1 MRNLKS
7 WLAAA
12 CFVLPACVGAAPP
25 EVGGDDDPAPDANP
39 GNPSEG
45 VRVSG
50 MTMDYFTG
58 LAAPGASLSTDG
70 VTPPSSGLS
79 GGDGSFV
86 LEDVL
91 PGSIFYVD
99 ATKANYRPTRSEMLT
114 TLDVDV
120 TANLWLVSTADANRQ
135 YATLGLVPTA
145 DTAVTFVELVRN
157 NGTPLL
163 DVPLADV
170 TLVDALGA
178 PVGLGPYF
186 FGPAG
191 DVDANVLVSTAY
203 GTPPRARVAFLDV
216 PPGSYT
222 MKVNYL
228 AGGGGGGGEP
238 EIRTYEVAVLAAPNG
253 AALGRTGG
261 QDDDGGGGGGG
272 GGGTPA
278 FAADIHP
285 MLQKGGDGGLGCANC
300 HTALGT
306 MPALQFDLPA
316 ADTLAAILARP
327 GVVDLANPA
336 LSLLLTKPLYE
347 LPPALQN
354 HPNATFANELDP
366 NYIMFLSWIEGG
378 ALP

>member
-1 MRNLKS
+1 MRTLKS

-12 CFVLPACVGAAPP
+12 LLAVPACVGSAPPDLGDDGPSPDAAP
-25 EVGGDDDPAPDANP
+25 DDPSA
-39 GNPSEG
+39 G

-58 LAAPGASLSTDG
+58 LPAAGASLTTDG
-70 VTPPSSGLS
+70 VTPPSSGVS
-79 GGDGSFV
+79 GSDGAYT

-91 PGSIFYVD
+91 PGSLFFVD
-99 ATKANYRPTRSEMLT
+99 ASKANYRPTRSELIT

-120 TANLWLVSTADANRQ
+120 TQNLWLVSSADANRQ
-135 YATLGLVPTA
+135 YATLGLTPTL

-157 NGTPLL
+157 NGTPLI
-163 DVPLADV
+163 DVPLADI
-170 TLVDALGA
+170 TLVDAGGL

-186 FGPAG
+186 FGLSG
-191 DVDANVLVSTAY
+191 DVDADVLVSTAF

-222 MKVNYL
+222 MRVNYL
-228 AGGGGGGGEP
+228 GGGGGGGGGGGE
-238 EIRTYEVAVLAAPNG
+238 EIRTYEVPVLAVAGG

-272 GGGTPA
+272 TPLFGA
-278 FAADIHP
+278 NVWP
-285 MLQKGGDGGLGCANC
+285 MLQTGSNGGLGCANC
-300 HTALGT
+300 HTANGT

-316 ADTLAAILARP
+316 ADTLTAILARP

-366 NYIMFLSWIEGG
+366 NYIVILDWITGG
-378 ALP
+378 ARP

>member
-1 MRNLKS
+1 MRTLKS

-12 CFVLPACVGAAPP
+12 LLALPACVGAAPP
-25 EVGGDDDPAPDANP
+25 DLGDDTPPAPDAGP
-39 GNPSEG
+39 DDPSAG

-58 LAAPGASLSTDG
+58 LPAAGASLTTDG
-70 VTPPSSGLS
+70 VTPPVSGTS
-79 GGDGSFV
+79 GADGNYA

-91 PGSIFYVD
+91 PGSLFFVD
-99 ATKANYRPTRSEMLT
+99 ATKTNYRPTRSEMVT

-120 TANLWLVSTADANRQ
+120 TQNLWLVSNADANRQ
-135 YATLGLVPTA
+135 YATLGLTPTL

-157 NGTPLL
+157 NGTPLI

-170 TLVDALGA
+170 TLVDAGGL

-186 FGPAG
+186 FGLSG
-191 DVDANVLVSTAY
+191 DVDANVLVSTAF

-222 MKVNYL
+222 MRINYT

-238 EIRTYEVAVLAAPNG
+238 EIRTYEVPVLSVSNG

-261 QDDDGGGGGGG
+261 QDDDGGGGGGE
-272 GGGTPA
+272 TPA
-278 FAADIHP
+278 FAANIWP
-285 MLQKGGDGGLGCANC
+285 MLQTGSNGGLGCANC
-300 HTALGT
+300 HTAGGS
-306 MPALQFDLPA
+306 MPALQYDLPA

-336 LSLLLTKPLYE
+336 LSLILTKPLYE

-366 NYIMFLSWIEGG
+366 NYIMILDWITAG
-378 ALP
+378 ARP

>member
-1 MRNLKS
+1 MQNLKS

-12 CFVLPACVGAAPP
+12 LLVLPACVGAAPP
-25 EVGGDDDPAPDANP
+25 NAGDDAPAPDAAP
-39 GNPSEG
+39 DDPDPSAG

-58 LAAPGASLSTDG
+58 LPAGGASLATDG
-70 VTPPSSGLS
+70 VTPPASSTS
-79 GGDGSFV
+79 AADGNYA

-91 PGSIFYVD
+91 PGSVFYVD
-99 ATKANYRPTRSEMLT
+99 ATKTNYRPTRSAMLT

-120 TANLWLVSTADANRQ
+120 TENLWLVSNADANRQ
-135 YATLGLVPTA
+135 YATLGLTPTA
-145 DTAVTFVELVRN
+145 DTAVTFVELLRN

-163 DVPLADV
+163 DVPLADI
-170 TLVDALGA
+170 TLVDSLGA

-186 FGPAG
+186 FGESG

-203 GTPPRARVAFLDV
+203 GTPLRARVAFLDI

-238 EIRTYEVAVLAAPNG
+238 EIRTYEVAVVAVANG
-253 AALGRTGG
+253 AALGETGG

-272 GGGTPA
+272 ETPT
-278 FAADIHP
+278 FAANIWP
-285 MLQKGGDGGLGCANC
+285 MLQKGADGGLGCANC

-306 MPALQFDLPA
+306 NPALQFDLPA

-327 GVVDLANPA
+327 GVVNLATP
-336 LSLLLTKPLYE
+336 LESLLLTKPLYE

-354 HPNATFANELDP
+354 HPNATFANQLDP
-366 NYIMFLSWIEGG
+366 NYILFLRWIEGG